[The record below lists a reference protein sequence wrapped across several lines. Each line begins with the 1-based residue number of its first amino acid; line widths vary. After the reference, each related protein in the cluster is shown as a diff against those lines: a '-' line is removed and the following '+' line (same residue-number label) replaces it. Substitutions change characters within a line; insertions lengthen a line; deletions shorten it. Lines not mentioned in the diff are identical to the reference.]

1 MTERRIGIQELARIA
16 GVHPSTVSRA
26 LNGSKLIKEETRRE
40 ICDLAAKHGYIPDDV
55 AKSLSQGKT
64 SALGI
69 LVPEISNSF
78 YAQIVDA
85 IEGVMTPK
93 GYSIILAGTRF
104 DPETELQ
111 AIRTMASK
119 RVDGLVVCAPSEEGE
134 AQLEKLSS
142 RIPVILCDTYKE
154 SSLDRVY
161 VDEEKGMQQGL
172 SYLLSKGHTAI
183 GCISDRH
190 TGRRMNLFARMLK
203 ENGIGMQEE
212 HFFRGTDSGVE
223 SGYKGLCTMLEKG
236 SLPGAIFAARDNIAV
251 GILRAAAE
259 HGIRIPEEL
268 SILGYDDIPI
278 SDYLHKK
285 LTTIRQPAARIGQ
298 ETAAIL
304 LRRLADSKRQEAVS
318 VGLVPELVAR
328 ESA

>member
-40 ICDLAAKHGYIPDDV
+40 ICNLAAKYGYIPDDV

-64 SALGI
+64 STLGI

-78 YAQIVDA
+78 YAKIVDA

-119 RVDGLVVCAPSEEGE
+119 RVDALVVCAPSEEGE
-134 AQLEKLSS
+134 AQLQKLSS
-142 RIPVILCDTYKE
+142 RMPVILCDTYKE

-172 SYLLSKGHTAI
+172 SYLLSGGHTSV

-190 TGRRMNLFARMLK
+190 TGRRMDIFARMLE
-203 ENGIGMQEE
+203 ENGVDVREE
-212 HFFRGTDSGVE
+212 YFFRGTDSGVE
-223 SGYKGLCTMLEKG
+223 SGYKGLCVMLEKG
-236 SLPGAIFAARDNIAV
+236 SLPKAVFAARDNIAV

-259 HGIRIPEEL
+259 HGVRIPEEL
-268 SILGYDDIPI
+268 SVLGYDDIPI
-278 SDYLHKK
+278 SDYLYKK
-285 LTTIRQPAARIGQ
+285 LTTIRQPASRIG
-298 ETAAIL
+298 EEAAAIL
-304 LRRLADSKRQEAVS
+304 LRRLDEGTDQPAVS
-318 VGLVPELVAR
+318 VGLVPELIVR